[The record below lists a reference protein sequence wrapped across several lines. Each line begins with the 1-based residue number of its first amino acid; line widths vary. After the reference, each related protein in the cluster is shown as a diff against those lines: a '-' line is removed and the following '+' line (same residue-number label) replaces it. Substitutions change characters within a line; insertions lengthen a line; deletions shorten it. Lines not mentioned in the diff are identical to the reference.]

1 MAFYLLF
8 KNFKFN
14 LMCMGVLPSC
24 SLHYVLSLEASRGH
38 QLTCAVLAVSLCVDA
53 GAEPG
58 PVEEHLL
65 TAALSLQPGFYS

>member
-1 MAFYLLF
+1 
-8 KNFKFN
+8 
-14 LMCMGVLPSC
+14 MGILPSC

-53 GAEPG
+53 G
-58 PVEEHLL
+58 VEEHLL